1 MTNIY
6 GIILH
11 GGAGRYRLFTK
22 EFVEKRKRELRRA
35 ALYAF
40 EELKTG
46 SALDAV
52 EAAIKYMEDSG
63 LFNAGK
69 GSSLTITKEIEM
81 DAGIMD
87 GKTLKCGAV
96 ACVKN
101 IRNPIKLARLVLE
114 KTDHIFLA
122 GPGAEKVAEILGMKI
137 EPIEI
142 TPEKI
147 RKFERVFKL
156 WLEGKWGTHLF
167 RLKTLYKDFIE
178 GTVGA
183 VAIDKDRNIAAATS
197 TGGYSLKL
205 PGRVGDTPLVGCGF
219 YADNSA
225 GGASAT
231 GVGEYLTLIF
241 ACKTACDFMRQG
253 VSAMKAAEATI
264 DILTRRFGPHTGGI
278 ITVDPMGRIG
288 FAYNTEGM
296 GKSIMTSYMGEPAVA
311 VFPEEDHII
320 LKSIKK

>member
-1 MTNIY
+1 MTHKY

-22 EFVEKRKRELRRA
+22 EFIEKRKQELKKA
-35 ALYAF
+35 ALYSF
-40 EELKTG
+40 DELKKG

-52 EAAIKYMEDSG
+52 EAAVEYMEDSG

-69 GSSLTITKEIEM
+69 GSSLTITKEVEM

-87 GKTLKCGAV
+87 GKTLRCGAV
-96 ACVKN
+96 ACVKS
-101 IRNPIKLARLVLE
+101 IKNPIKLARLVLE

-122 GPGAEKVAEILGMKI
+122 GPGAEKVAEILGMKR
-137 EPIEI
+137 EPIVV
-142 TPEKI
+142 TSEKI
-147 RKFERVFKL
+147 RKFEKAFRL
-156 WLEGKWGTHLF
+156 WLKGKWGTHLF
-167 RLKTLYKDFIE
+167 RLKTIYRDFIE

-183 VAIDKDRNIAAATS
+183 VAIDKYRNIAAATS

-205 PGRVGDTPLVGCGF
+205 PGRIGDTPLVGCGF

-231 GVGEYLTLIF
+231 GIGEYLTLIF

-264 DILTRRFGPHTGGI
+264 DILTRRFGLHTGGI
-278 ITVDPMGRIG
+278 ITVDPMGRLG
-288 FAYNTEGM
+288 FAYNTQGM
-296 GKSIMTSYMGEPAVA
+296 SKSIMTSGMSEPAVA
-311 VFPEEDHII
+311 VFPEEDHIM
-320 LKSIKK
+320 LKFIKK